1 MLHSTLLQAAYEAT
15 EGMDTLTDIIEALE
29 RLVDNLKQ
37 EQQSETDHKKWC
49 EKELKE
55 TKDKRDDHSSIIED
69 IKAALANLGEVVAE
83 KETQLDTNGQD
94 IDAEDAAWDG
104 LVGIRDGEKE
114 EYEHDHEEHV
124 EAIAALN
131 EALDILAKFYAS
143 KKGAAALLQAGEEPD
158 VSSGSSV
165 VGMMSD
171 TRTEFA
177 EGKKHLEEEEAEA
190 QKTFEEDKQTHIQT
204 ASDLQEEKDTLTVEK
219 QTAESSIETNKEDK
233 VSHEGEVKSAN
244 VYLGRLGRS
253 CSPLL
258 EHFDERKT
266 LRQEEK
272 KALKDA
278 IKVIKDAN

>member
-1 MLHSTLLQAAYEAT
+1 
-15 EGMDTLTDIIEALE
+15 
-29 RLVDNLKQ
+29 
-37 EQQSETDHKKWC
+37 
-49 EKELKE
+49 
-55 TKDKRDDHSSIIED
+55 
-69 IKAALANLGEVVAE
+69 
-83 KETQLDTNGQD
+83 
-94 IDAEDAAWDG
+94 
-104 LVGIRDGEKE
+104 
-114 EYEHDHEEHV
+114 
-124 EAIAALN
+124 
-131 EALDILAKFYAS
+131 
-143 KKGAAALLQAGEEPD
+143 
-158 VSSGSSV
+158 
-165 VGMMSD
+165 MSD

-190 QKTFEEDKQTHIQT
+190 QKTFEE
-204 ASDLQEEKDTLTVEK
+204 EKETLTVEK